1 MLFIQWLLHCLLA
14 FITTTFS
21 QHIQY
26 PLTPA
31 LQQPVQLD
39 NPELSNNPLY
49 SLHKNL
55 VNIESTSGN
64 EQAAGEY
71 LEAYLTS
78 HNYTVERQYLEPL
91 PRSLGRHQAQNVRP
105 QKQRFNLLAYPGE
118 RRQTPVLLSSV
129 SALWRDA
136 LAFRH
141 LSLHICCMSKRLVVT
156 I

>member
-1 MLFIQWLLHCLLA
+1 MLLIQWLRLCLLA

-31 LQQPVQLD
+31 VEQSSQLD
-39 NPELSNNPLY
+39 DPELRNNPLY

-55 VNIESTSGN
+55 VNLESISGN
-64 EQAAGEY
+64 ERAAGEY

-78 HNYTVERQYLEPL
+78 HNYTVIRQNLEPL
-91 PRSLGRHQAQNVRP
+91 PRSFGRHQAQIVGP

-118 RRQTPVLLSSV
+118 RRQTPILLSSV
-129 SALWRDA
+129 STLW
-136 LAFRH
+136 
-141 LSLHICCMSKRLVVT
+141 
-156 I
+156 

>member
-1 MLFIQWLLHCLLA
+1 MLFIQWLLHYLLA

-31 LQQPVQLD
+31 FEQPVQLD
-39 NPELSNNPLY
+39 NIELRDNPLY

-55 VNIESTSGN
+55 VNIESISGN
-64 EQAAGEY
+64 ERAAGEY
-71 LEAYLTS
+71 LEAYLAS

-91 PRSLGRHQAQNVRP
+91 PRNSGKHKAQNVRP

-129 SALWRDA
+129 SPL
-136 LAFRH
+136 
-141 LSLHICCMSKRLVVT
+141 
-156 I
+156 